1 MKEFTLNIVN
11 KKPRIAL
18 LLDRHDWAFDFISRS
33 FSKRLSDR
41 YDFYFYYVWDKP
53 QLELDSFDLIYVF
66 FWGENYYK
74 QFSIGTAKV
83 IKEVASHRWATEDK
97 FGKLSVEQ
105 FISTYLTDCV
115 AVTTPSLRLFSMLQ
129 SLLPNVYYCPSGV
142 EIDLFRFRRSRSGP
156 LRIGWVGDPRDSCK
170 GLHDILIPACMGR
183 FQFSYTNG
191 DLSQRRLARF
201 YNQIDVVAI
210 ASEAE
215 GQPLPLIEAMACG
228 CFPVSTDVGIVPE
241 LINSGFNGLVVE
253 RSVEAFREAF
263 AWCEKNLER
272 IRRVGLYNAENCI
285 DTRSW
290 HGLVNNF
297 VHVFDSAL
305 GKKPKNLN
313 VKQSSAAETY
323 INSNDSTYGEE
334 QSSIQEEDYMEH
346 LQLLNPGGTTEN
358 TYLAS
363 AAYYEVELKPLLP
376 SDRTSPILDV
386 GCGFGHLARY
396 LLERGY
402 LNVGAIDSSAEL
414 IEQVRRYLRDSP
426 KFLQHAEAVQFL
438 KSNPDRFSLITI
450 FDVIEHIPFP
460 EVHTF
465 MRLVFS
471 ALKPQGRVVLRT
483 PNMANVLGVYS
494 RYMDLTHY
502 HAFTEFSLFQLL
514 RQVGFKDPSLHVPNP
529 EGTWRKRFYL
539 KLSRWLHHQFFKWQ
553 GRVVPRCFDKNVV
566 VWADK
571 ALP

>member
-1 MKEFTLNIVN
+1 MVN

-18 LLDRHDWAFDFISRS
+18 LIDRHDWAFDFIARS
-33 FSKRLSDR
+33 FSKRLSDL
-41 YDFYFYYVWDKP
+41 YDFHFFYVWDKP

-74 QFSIGTAKV
+74 QFSNETTKV
-83 IKEVASHRWATEDK
+83 IKEVASHRWAIEDK

-105 FISTYLTDCV
+105 FISTHLTDCV
-115 AVTTPSLRLFSMLQ
+115 AVTTPSLRLFFMLQ
-129 SLLPNVYYCPSGV
+129 PLLPNVYYCPSGV
-142 EIDLFRFRRSRSGP
+142 ERDLFRFRRSRSGS

-170 GLHDILIPACMGR
+170 GLHNILIPACMGR

-191 DLSQRRLARF
+191 DWSQRRLARF
-201 YNQIDVVAI
+201 YNQIDVIAI

-253 RSVEAFREAF
+253 RSVEGFREAF

-272 IRRVGLYNAENCI
+272 IRRVGRYNAENCLI
-285 DTRSW
+285 TRSW
-290 HGLVNNF
+290 DELVKNF

-305 GKKPKNLN
+305 GKRSKNSN
-313 VKQSSAAETY
+313 VKQSSAERTH
-323 INSNDSTYGEE
+323 IHSNDCNSIEK
-334 QSSIQEEDYMEH
+334 QSSVQEEDYMEH
-346 LQLLNPGGTTEN
+346 SQLLNPGGTYERA
-358 TYLAS
+358 YLAS

-376 SDRTSPILDV
+376 PDRASPVLDV
-386 GCGFGHLARY
+386 GCGFGHLVRY

-402 LNVGAIDSSAEL
+402 LNVGAIDSSAKL
-414 IEQVRRYLRDSP
+414 IEQVRKYLGERPAFLCHGEADH
-426 KFLQHAEAVQFL
+426 FLQ
-438 KSNPDRFSLITI
+438 SNPDRFSLITI

-460 EVHTF
+460 EVHAF

-471 ALKPQGRVVLRT
+471 ALKPQGRVILRT

-494 RYMDLTHY
+494 RYIDLTHY
-502 HAFTEFSLFQLL
+502 HAYTEFSLFQLL
-514 RQVGFKDPSLHVPNP
+514 RQVGFEEPTLHVPDP
-529 EGTWRKRFYL
+529 EGSWRQRFSL
-539 KLSRWLHHQFFKWQ
+539 KLLRWLHHRFFRWQ
-553 GRVVPRCFDKNVV
+553 GRVVPRCFDKNLI

-571 ALP
+571 ILP